1 MNNHKSD
8 IRTNKKSNGIV
19 RHLSKCGIQNLKATV
34 LEKVRSRDPYI
45 RKAREQYY
53 IELLLDT
60 AINAQ

>member
-1 MNNHKSD
+1 MNNHKRD
-8 IRTNKKSNGIV
+8 IRTNKKKQWNGETF
-19 RHLSKCGIQNLKATV
+19 SKCGIQNLKPKV

-53 IELLLDT
+53 IELLDI

>member
-1 MNNHKSD
+1 M
-8 IRTNKKSNGIV
+8 V
-19 RHLSKCGIQNLKATV
+19 RHFSKCGIQNLKPIV

-53 IELLLDT
+53 IEPLDI